1 MLNTGWYSLCLDPS
15 CLWPQ
20 LVCLWSAGLGLFFLG
35 PVLIP
40 PQKQVLCATA
50 GWTPTPTFPLFHA
63 GSVPFGPKKSPAPI
77 WVLLHSMAQ
86 DWHLQGNFL
95 VIRFISY
102 FRVWTSLLALLVLTL
117 CSVAQSCPV
126 VCSPMDC
133 SPPGSSA
140 HEIFQ
145 ARILEWGAICFSR
158 GIFPTQGSNP
168 HLLHL
173 LHC

>member
-1 MLNTGWYSLCLDPS
+1 MILTLPRPFLPLASTCMSVVSRAGAFLSRARFDSTPEAVALCHGR
-15 CLWPQ
+15 
-20 LVCLWSAGLGLFFLG
+20 VN
-35 PVLIP
+35 
-40 PQKQVLCATA
+40 
-50 GWTPTPTFPLFHA
+50 PTPTFPLFHA

-95 VIRFISY
+95 VICFISY

-145 ARILEWGAICFSR
+145 ARILEWGAICSSR